1 MFIGVKMRT
10 LVAIG
15 ILIFSNFAYAEDP
28 VLVSIRKE
36 YQLIQQALPT
46 LKTETIELEDYA
58 LEGADAKAY
67 RDRAGNI
74 RVIKA
79 DLFHE
84 SGKEF
89 KEFYYK
95 DGSLIFALYV
105 THRYNQHPGI
115 TPEIAKK
122 EGYEEAFDPKKTLIT
137 EDRYYFSNSK
147 MIRWI
152 NEDHKEVNQN
162 SKEFKDNEQD
172 VMEASND
179 LLSKFKKNVNKEA
192 SLTN

>member
-15 ILIFSNFAYAEDP
+15 ILIFSNFAQAEDAS
-28 VLVSIRKE
+28 VISIRKE
-36 YQLIQQALPT
+36 YQLIQQALPS
-46 LKTETIELEDYA
+46 LKTEAVELEDYA
-58 LEGADAKAY
+58 LEGADAKVY
-67 RDRAGNI
+67 RDRTGNI

-95 DGSLIFALYV
+95 DGILIFAFYI
-105 THRYNQHPGI
+105 THRYNQHTGI

-122 EGYEEAFDPKKTLIT
+122 EGIEEAFDPKKTLIT

-152 NEDHKEVNQN
+152 NEDHKEVNPN
-162 SKEFKDNEQD
+162 SKEFGNCEQD

-179 LLSKFKKNVNKEA
+179 LLSKFKKNVSK
-192 SLTN
+192 TNHH

>member
-1 MFIGVKMRT
+1 VNVKT
-10 LVAIG
+10 LIAFG
-15 ILIFSNFAYAEDP
+15 ILVFSNFAYAEDS
-28 VLVSIRKE
+28 LVSIRKE

-46 LKTETIELEDYA
+46 LKTETVELEDYA

-67 RDRAGNI
+67 RDKKGNL

-95 DGSLIFALYV
+95 DGMLIFALYI
-105 THRYNQHPGI
+105 THRYNQHTGI
-115 TPEIAKK
+115 TPEIAKQ

-152 NEDHKEVNQN
+152 DENHKEVKLD
-162 SKEFKDNEQD
+162 SKEFKDSEQD
-172 VMEASND
+172 VMETSTD
-179 LLSKFKKNVNKEA
+179 LLSKFKKNVTSSTKG
-192 SLTN
+192 TR